1 MGTYQGPHV
10 EVTQRFQTN
19 APALAIESLPSNAIA
34 TAYDV
39 FKKEVLGEVFGIID
53 KLVPW
58 GVENVLFDESVSGK
72 RAYDFYPVKIFG
84 DTAFGDQELE
94 DIVKDEDNVTIPI
107 DQTFTVP
114 RTEKTNSGFLPYY
127 RKITAVAETVT
138 ILATDLKKVL
148 IAGGAVVSNR
158 IKVGQKVFI
167 SSNGGSAWTYV
178 GTVGALSSSEN
189 EITLATPYSAEID
202 DGNSIVIGA
211 DSADTIGL
219 VNTLYD
225 SNANFEF
232 TRVQRGDILEFS
244 SKAVEG
250 SDETPIKATITGV
263 FKNRLVFNTEIM
275 DDGQVDYDMLKYKP
289 GYDDDLPTPTTLG
302 TVDLSSYKVT
312 RPLGFSENYGL
323 KLLHTGPK
331 GIVITKSTVT
341 SFSYAQATNP
351 KLEVG
356 DFFAVTAPGDAPG
369 AAVNERELSN
379 LKLYKVLNV
388 IEEAPNYVVTTD
400 EAILRSVH
408 EAAYATSDILIAWH
422 PLITSDVKANFRSI
436 RTQELGVVK
445 RISSIDDIVA
455 AYCKDTVIDVHNELA
470 YMLQAI
476 YSRSG
481 GKVCYG
487 VHVSSGSGL
496 LTSYT
501 DAMDALKMFDV
512 YSTCLGTTDAGVN
525 GVIGDYVDQQSAP
538 YEAHER
544 ISILT
549 YDEIDI
555 YKMGSD
561 LAESDAGVLTI
572 SGSFNPIT
580 AGLTIGDKVE
590 ITDKDGL
597 YLGSFS
603 IIETPGIPT
612 EIATDYDG
620 ENLEAGARVV
630 FMCGR
635 KDAQAV
641 RISSI
646 KYGNRRIKVLWPSY
660 FIGDFENET
669 LTLPPYYIAAA
680 RCGMDGGVV
689 VSQSCTNY
697 SFALPGI
704 SNIQLGTN
712 SYFRKEQLDEIGGGG
727 VDITIQDAFLSQ
739 TIKSRHDLTSN
750 MDAVEYR
757 EWSITKQADVAAK
770 TYRTAVSPY
779 VGKYNITDDLLRFLS
794 TVVNIA
800 TSVLIKQTI
809 VKSAELDS
817 VARDELVVDKINIV
831 ITITVFI
838 AGNYFDITLN
848 VKSK

>member
-10 EVTQRFQTN
+10 EVTQKFQTN
-19 APALAIESLPSNAIA
+19 APALALESLPSNVIA

-39 FKKEVLGEVFGIID
+39 FKKEVLGEVFGIIN
-53 KLVPW
+53 KLIPW
-58 GVENVLFDESVSGK
+58 GVDNVLFDESVSGK

-84 DTAFGDQELE
+84 DTSFGDQALD

-107 DQTFTVP
+107 DQAFTIP
-114 RTEKTNSGFLPYY
+114 RTEKTDSGFLPYY
-127 RKITAVAETVT
+127 RKITAVAGTVT

-148 IAGGAVVSNR
+148 ITSGAVVSNR
-158 IKVGQKVFI
+158 IKVGQKVFVFPD
-167 SSNGGSAWTYV
+167 GGAWTYV

-189 EITLATPYSAEID
+189 EITLAIPYSAEIL
-202 DGNSIVIGA
+202 DGVSIIIGA
-211 DSADTIGL
+211 DSVATIDL

-225 SNANFEF
+225 ANANFEF
-232 TRVQRGDILEFS
+232 ARVTPGDILEFS
-244 SKAVEG
+244 SRALSGTDV
-250 SDETPIKATITGV
+250 SPIKVTVTSV
-263 FKNRLVFNTEIM
+263 FKNRLVFNTAILAE
-275 DDGQVDYDMLKYKP
+275 GQIDYNILKYKP
-289 GYDDDLPTPTTLG
+289 GFDDDPTPTTLG
-302 TVDLSSYKVT
+302 TIDLSSYKVT
-312 RPLGFSENYGL
+312 RLLGFSQNYGL
-323 KLLHTGPK
+323 KLLNTGAGVP
-331 GIVITKSTVT
+331 VTKVSDS
-341 SFSYAQATNP
+341 SFSYTQASGP
-351 KLEVG
+351 KLSVG
-356 DFFAVTAPGDAPG
+356 DYCAVTDKDETP
-369 AAVNERELSN
+369 AADEDERAVDDLSI
-379 LKLYKVLNV
+379 YKIINV
-388 IEEAPNYVVTTD
+388 IEDGTDYVVSVEGEIIRSVTPAPFETTD
-400 EAILRSVH
+400 KIM
-408 EAAYATSDILIAWH
+408 AWH
-422 PLITSDVKANFRSI
+422 PKEISDIKADFRSI

-445 RISSIDDIVA
+445 RISSVDDIVA
-455 AYCKDTVIDVHNELA
+455 TYSKDPAIDIHNELA
-470 YMLQAI
+470 YMLQSVYA
-476 YSRSG
+476 RSG
-481 GKVCYG
+481 GKVCYS
-487 VHVSSGSGL
+487 VHVSSGTGL

-501 DAMDALKMFDV
+501 DAMEALKMFDV
-512 YSTCLGTTDAGVN
+512 YSTCFGTTDAGVN
-525 GVIGDYVDQQSAP
+525 GIVGDYVDQQSAP

-544 ISILT
+544 VAILT
-549 YDEIDI
+549 YDERDI

-561 LAESDAGVLTI
+561 SAESDAGTLTI
-572 SGSFNPIT
+572 SGAFNPIT
-580 AGLTIGDKVE
+580 AGLTIGDNAE

-597 YLGSFS
+597 YLGSFNV
-603 IIETPGIPT
+603 IETPSVPT
-612 EIATDYDG
+612 IIETDYDG
-620 ENLEAGARVV
+620 EDLDAGASIV

-660 FIGDFENET
+660 FLGDVENET

-680 RCGMDGGVV
+680 RCGMDGGIVA
-689 VSQSCTNY
+689 SQSCTNF
-697 SFALPGI
+697 SLALPGI

-712 SYFRKEQLDEIGGGG
+712 FYFKKEQLDEIGGGG
-727 VDITIQDAFLSQ
+727 IDITIQDASISQ

-750 MDAVEYR
+750 MDAIEYR

-770 TYRTAVSPY
+770 TYRSAVNPY